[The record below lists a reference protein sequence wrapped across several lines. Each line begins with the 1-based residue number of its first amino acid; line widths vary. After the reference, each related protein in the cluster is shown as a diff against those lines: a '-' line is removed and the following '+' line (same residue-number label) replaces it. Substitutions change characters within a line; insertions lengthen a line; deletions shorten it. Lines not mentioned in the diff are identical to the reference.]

1 MSVDSNTN
9 FPHGYIRRLN
19 DESIP
24 EDRVLHVSENFQL
37 PSAVEHTTQ
46 QIFLPQP
53 YPDTFPAGA
62 FNNWC
67 PIHAE
72 TPPPCAQ
79 FPTGLSPEI
88 LYEPEFNNLDEATV
102 TSPDN
107 EWRFQDPLY
116 MGFGAPP
123 SIKLFGS

>member
-1 MSVDSNTN
+1 MNVDSKTN

-19 DESIP
+19 DESIH
-24 EDRVLHVSENFQL
+24 EDRFLHGSENFQL
-37 PSAVEHTTQ
+37 PSTIEHTTQ
-46 QIFLPQP
+46 QPQP
-53 YPDTFPAGA
+53 YPDTFHAGA

-67 PIHAE
+67 PINAE

-88 LYEPEFNNLDEATV
+88 LYEPEFANLDEATV

-107 EWRFQDPLY
+107 DRGYQDPLY
-116 MGFGAPP
+116 IGYG
-123 SIKLFGS
+123 